1 MFTSASRLWGIVLS
15 PGVKYWLSRN
25 CSYFLT
31 LTLKG
36 RHCSPCCLCF
46 QSVVHLARIPELEVC
61 TPCDVFLR
69 QWRLFLRQWRL
80 FLRPWR
86 LFLRPWRLFLRQWR
100 LFLRPWRLFL
110 RQWRLFLRLWRLF
123 LKEIKIK
130 YYITLTT
137 GKP

>member
-1 MFTSASRLWGIVLS
+1 MLWILLVFTSASRLWGIVLS

-86 LFLRPWRLFLRQWR
+86 LFLRQMATIIGQMTYLCNVTSPRRRELWTVVPNSDVLRR
-100 LFLRPWRLFL
+100 GRA
-110 RQWRLFLRLWRLF
+110 RLWS
-123 LKEIKIK
+123 
-130 YYITLTT
+130 
-137 GKP
+137 